1 LLYEFFGWE
10 KPLWGH
16 LPVILGPDK
25 AKLSKRHG
33 ANSALWY
40 RDQGYLPEA
49 LLNAI
54 ALWGWVPKTGSEL
67 LTKEEMVNLF
77 DLKDV
82 TITNPIFNPTK
93 IDWFNGQYIRKT
105 TSEELFELL
114 KPFLQDDAEIEM
126 VRKIIPLVQDRL
138 VKLSDWKDLTDFFF
152 IVPEHYNEQL
162 LLQTHEKSEVKDVL
176 EKGINLLG
184 QLKYPWNHDEWEK
197 RIRNLADEYKWKH
210 ADVFQIFRVALTGR
224 TATPPLFEMMMV
236 LGAKEVETRL
246 KKALGFL

>member
-1 LLYEFFGWE
+1 
-10 KPLWGH
+10 
-16 LPVILGPDK
+16 
-25 AKLSKRHG
+25 
-33 ANSALWY
+33 
-40 RDQGYLPEA
+40 
-49 LLNAI
+49 
-54 ALWGWVPKTGSEL
+54 
-67 LTKEEMVNLF
+67 MVNLF

-152 IVPEHYNEQL
+152 IGPEHYNEQL
-162 LLQTHEKSEVKDVL
+162 LLQAHKKSEVKDVL

-184 QLKYPWNHDEWEK
+184 KLKYPWNHDEWEK